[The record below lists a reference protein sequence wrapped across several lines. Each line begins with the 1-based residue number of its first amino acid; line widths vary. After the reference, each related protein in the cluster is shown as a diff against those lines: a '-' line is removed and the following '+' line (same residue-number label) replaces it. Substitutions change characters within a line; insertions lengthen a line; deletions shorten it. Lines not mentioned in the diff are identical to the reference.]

1 MQNNYP
7 RFSKQKVMVFPPAD
21 PHLDLLKELRRGS
34 LALEGKNGGSH
45 GDSRL
50 GIAIR
55 FQGPKKGGTPK
66 QHH

>member
-1 MQNNYP
+1 MIW
-7 RFSKQKVMVFPPAD
+7 FPPAD

-50 GIAIR
+50 GIAR
-55 FQGPKKGGTPK
+55 FQG
-66 QHH
+66 HERSERDF

>member
-1 MQNNYP
+1 
-7 RFSKQKVMVFPPAD
+7 MVFPPAD